1 MVAAFDAVID
11 NALYKGA
18 EVEPVVRCLAIAS
31 ASTSSQHRPV
41 YLVREGIRPAFP
53 RGRLRRG
60 LMPSPKP
67 NTYGYEEW
75 YTATRSAAPRML
87 CVRPGN
93 AGLSLYLAA
102 PAMVNCERD
111 HFHRFIINLRLKD
124 GGPILVPSTP
134 NYPLRHVYADDV
146 VSAVIRLIETG
157 QSKGA
162 AYNIS
167 QDETVP
173 LDEFLALV
181 GDILGVPANV
191 VRVRRDVL
199 EANGFLPDCSPF
211 SDRWMSELD
220 NTRGKAELGITYTRC
235 APISKR
241 SSLITTNRRQLG
253 ELSPPPR
260 RAPDARIQRLAGL
273 AVHRQGLL

>member
-1 MVAAFDAVID
+1 MVYG
-11 NALYKGA
+11 NEK
-18 EVEPVVRCLAIAS
+18 
-31 ASTSSQHRPV
+31 
-41 YLVREGIRPAFP
+41 
-53 RGRLRRG
+53 RGRG
-60 LMPSPKP
+60 V
-67 NTYGYEEW
+67 
-75 YTATRSAAPRML
+75 L

-102 PAMVNCERD
+102 PAMVNIERA
-111 HFHRFIINLRLKD
+111 IIFTALSLHLRLKD

-241 SSLITTNRRQLG
+241 SSLITTKPAANSASYRRRRAEGLLLEYSARWPSRSSTRTVVG
-253 ELSPPPR
+253 ARYFVPCVFRCSARRRVAPPPTPRPPPLPLDVARLAKVERDVER
-260 RAPDARIQRLAGL
+260 RA
-273 AVHRQGLL
+273 